1 MKLRL
6 FIPIVSIAWL
16 VTVAFAADPAP
27 KQTATDDEIKARLA
41 EHTKKMADA
50 VAAETPK
57 KNDNADIA
65 APVAKGSAAKT
76 AGPAPAVG
84 PEPPQV
90 LPKFEVKVA
99 PITELDRQLDKENRE
114 SAREKQNTK
123 PTPLDD
129 ALNGPKISHALAIF
143 GGQSD
148 DYRAGMAK
156 ERVRMIEDEKDLI
169 EEIAQA
175 KTPGEKK
182 ELQETLDAIRDMRRD
197 LEHSLR

>member
-41 EHTKKMADA
+41 EHTKKKADA

-84 PEPPQV
+84 PEPPLSV
-90 LPKFEVKVA
+90 PSA
-99 PITELDRQLDKENRE
+99 TSHNPAATTEAD
-114 SAREKQNTK
+114 
-123 PTPLDD
+123 PLDD
-129 ALNGPKISHALAIF
+129 PPGRQPGAAGL
-143 GGQSD
+143 GG
-148 DYRAGMAK
+148 
-156 ERVRMIEDEKDLI
+156 V
-169 EEIAQA
+169 
-175 KTPGEKK
+175 P
-182 ELQETLDAIRDMRRD
+182 
-197 LEHSLR
+197 